1 MDVGTNHMSSFFFE
15 KCVCGLEFK
24 VVKMLNDYKQTYACE
39 CGEEIRITGKVLEI
53 HYRKA
58 DQAGKLADWIE
69 APAWRIRDSR

>member
-39 CGEEIRITGKVLEI
+39 CGEEIRITGTVLEI

-69 APAWRIRDSR
+69 APTWRIRDSR